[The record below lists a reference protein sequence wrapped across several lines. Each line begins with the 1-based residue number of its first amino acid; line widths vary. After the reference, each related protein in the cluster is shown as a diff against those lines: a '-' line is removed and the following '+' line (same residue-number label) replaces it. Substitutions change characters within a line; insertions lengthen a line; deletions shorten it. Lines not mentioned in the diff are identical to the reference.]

1 MKAIKSVLANR
12 KMFRGG
18 GLVPTGNPMQN
29 RNQASGILSSSDSLI
44 DAVANDALSTQGGP
58 TLSMNQGGV
67 ARFDIGGF
75 NNLALT
81 EGDPGS
87 LPISSI
93 SPISPMAQPSTVRSP
108 DMDDPYGI
116 LLQPAESMRGPSME
130 VKSLTPDL
138 NTAVPTFGLSDMP
151 ISFDFKLEDV
161 RTVLGQ
167 QQDVG
172 QVDALVERIFP
183 SDLQPGRLA
192 KEWTEAKIA
201 RSESPEAVAARAKI
215 IGYDL
220 GEPESGR
227 MSRVTENILRSV
239 SSAKEGASEILGPAI
254 DHAKAWAEYQ
264 FSGDTRHLTQ
274 DQVYWINEMVQ
285 RRPDLQADVEA
296 FARQSVQ
303 GGPKDIDQFKHD
315 IASSISKKYEDTGPY
330 TKFTQ
335 REGRADPDYS
345 DVGAD
350 PQLVAERLQ
359 EEKANAAT
367 YGSTLAGVD
376 VAEGP
381 SSESVWVSS
390 AGPTLGGSQEEVGF
404 LKAEMG
410 DTELSDENLYRMW
423 KGGRD
428 NPDLA
433 QGFARLTAA
442 LGDDTVDRF
451 EQRLKRETEPSEEV
465 VAETDTE
472 VTDTESGLNL
482 VTADRISEEGGK
494 VDQESLVEGLAKHG
508 DLVARRQMDL
518 GKKGT
523 LRNEAETERHDTL
536 FEGVREAA
544 NTGTAEETKDKLQLY
559 IDEFKGAMPDYEGKS
574 EWEQGM
580 DIVKMGMAIAAG
592 QDPNAVTNIANG
604 VLATIDN
611 FTSDDKE
618 RREYKREV
626 GFAAA
631 KYGLDA
637 VRNDLVQE
645 REDERAIEWFY
656 DKTKAT
662 EDMPHGSLVPI
673 SMADIL
679 SGEADLEFLEH
690 PDIVERKISVLG
702 EITEAGIKAKADAV
716 KDRTITPTEGDKI
729 EERFNSAADLFETS
743 TAGMKAFNTVIE
755 KVATNP
761 DDYLGGKAEV
771 KSVWG
776 KAMVFAGVDPGKSWL
791 DRKSLEA
798 DMKIGFQKLIINA
811 LKGVQSANSISNRDV
826 EFLADA
832 YISAGFLTPDG
843 KGGFTFSTD
852 LATQRPE
859 ILVQRLQSGIEIFRD
874 GQQKALNAYDMNI
887 EILSKANAE
896 GRYGPQTYR
905 GQIETLMPYAEVA
918 RMERAK
924 DLGTMEYATAI
935 GERPFYYEFDPEAGY
950 KRLKGKEGSPFA
962 GAFFSPTEE
971 NWAKFEG
978 N

>member
-1 MKAIKSVLANR
+1 MKTIKSVLANR

-18 GLVPTGNPMQN
+18 GLVPSGNPMQN
-29 RNQASGILSSSDSLI
+29 MNQASGILSSSDSLI
-44 DAVANDALSTQGGP
+44 DAVANDALSSQGGP

-67 ARFDIGGF
+67 ARLSDGGLPNDFFFNPAGTNQAPVIPEYRPGIGMGVPRTRRADVTVPSLGGGTEIRNRPVTEYEHF
-75 NNLALT
+75 ASPEEWSEMVFATGESRGERKGIIPGTVEPPSTRTAAEERYELMFPYSAQVDQSFMSMNPPIPDEITSQEAWIGEGPPRRITKIASIVPKTIDLLKNLGLRATYEGGKELHAAFEYLMQRSGSDLGHGKIRVLT
-81 EGDPGS
+81 NMIAAQPEFAIEIGEASNQVLDTEEGPSLSSNDFKLAVSETFFEKKKQIADAIQGTPTEQPDLRFLPGS
-87 LPISSI
+87 EWVSEKVMADTDPVSQRETRMALLGQEGSI
-93 SPISPMAQPSTVRSP
+93 SPDDLSAYQSVMGDPAAQQTFIRELTATKGDEYVAALLAQVPEFTEEDGIVVTGKRIAE
-108 DMDDPYGI
+108 DDPEGFFEEQDRARDTSVAGFFDESV
-116 LLQPAESMRGPSME
+116 QPAVS
-130 VKSLTPDL
+130 
-138 NTAVPTFGLSDMP
+138 
-151 ISFDFKLEDV
+151 I
-161 RTVLGQ
+161 
-167 QQDVG
+167 
-172 QVDALVERIFP
+172 
-183 SDLQPGRLA
+183 PG
-192 KEWTEAKIA
+192 
-201 RSESPEAVAARAKI
+201 
-215 IGYDL
+215 
-220 GEPESGR
+220 
-227 MSRVTENILRSV
+227 VT
-239 SSAKEGASEILGPAI
+239 
-254 DHAKAWAEYQ
+254 Q
-264 FSGDTRHLTQ
+264 
-274 DQVYWINEMVQ
+274 
-285 RRPDLQADVEA
+285 
-296 FARQSVQ
+296 
-303 GGPKDIDQFKHD
+303 
-315 IASSISKKYEDTGPY
+315 
-330 TKFTQ
+330 
-335 REGRADPDYS
+335 
-345 DVGAD
+345 
-350 PQLVAERLQ
+350 
-359 EEKANAAT
+359 
-367 YGSTLAGVD
+367 
-376 VAEGP
+376 
-381 SSESVWVSS
+381 
-390 AGPTLGGSQEEVGF
+390 
-404 LKAEMG
+404 
-410 DTELSDENLYRMW
+410 SDE
-423 KGGRD
+423 
-428 NPDLA
+428 
-433 QGFARLTAA
+433 
-442 LGDDTVDRF
+442 V
-451 EQRLKRETEPSEEV
+451 
-465 VAETDTE
+465 
-472 VTDTESGLNL
+472 
-482 VTADRISEEGGK
+482 EG

-508 DLVARRQMDL
+508 ELVAKRQMDL
-518 GKKGT
+518 GKEGT
-523 LRNEAETERHDTL
+523 LENAAKNQQHNTL
-536 FEGVREAA
+536 VEGVREAA

-592 QDPNAVTNIANG
+592 QDPNAITNIANG

-645 REDERAIEWFY
+645 RADERAIEWFY

-702 EITEAGIKAKADAV
+702 EIAEAGIKAKADAV

-729 EERFNSAADLFETS
+729 EERFNNAAELFETS
-743 TAGMKAFNTVIE
+743 TAGMKSFNTVIE
-755 KVATNP
+755 KLATNP

-771 KSVWG
+771 KSLWG

-826 EFLADA
+826 SFLADA

-843 KGGFTFSTD
+843 KGGFTFSTE

-859 ILVQRLQSGIEIFRD
+859 ILVQRLQSGIEIFRE